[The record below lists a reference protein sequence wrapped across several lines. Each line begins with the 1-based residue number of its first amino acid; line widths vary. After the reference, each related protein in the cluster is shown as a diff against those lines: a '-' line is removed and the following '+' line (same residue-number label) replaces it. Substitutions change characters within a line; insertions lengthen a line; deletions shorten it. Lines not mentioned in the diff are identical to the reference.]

1 MDLPED
7 LGALHLLR
15 RRVDGDVRLVR
26 VVQEGEDAVVLLLLE
41 RIELVVVAL
50 RALNGDAEDA
60 LPDRVH
66 PVEHGFHAELLGV
79 DAPLLVDHR
88 VAQKAGGDDL
98 VLRRSGQEVARNLLD
113 DELVVGQVAI
123 QSADHPIA
131 IEPDL
136 ALLVLLESVGVGV
149 ARRIQPVPPPAL
161 TVMRRRKEALHLF
174 LVGVPA
180 PVGKEGIDL
189 RRRRRKSH
197 EVQAQAPQ
205 QGHAVRGGRWRKLFL
220 LQSSHNEMV
229 NRIFRPSGILD

>member
-1 MDLPED
+1 M
-7 LGALHLLR
+7 
-15 RRVDGDVRLVR
+15 R
-26 VVQEGEDAVVLLLLE
+26 VVQEGEDAVVLLLFE

-50 RALNGDAEDA
+50 RALNGDPEDP

-66 PVEHGFHAELLGV
+66 TVEHGFHPELLRV
-79 DAPLLVDHR
+79 DSTFLVDHR

-136 ALLVLLESVGVGV
+136 ALLVLLESVGVGI
-149 ARRIQPVPPPAL
+149 ARRIQPVPPPAFA
-161 TVMRRRKEALHLF
+161 VMRRSEESLHLL

-189 RRRRRKSH
+189 RGRRRESDQ
-197 EVQAQAPQ
+197 VQAQPAEQ
-205 QGHAVRGGRWRKLFL
+205 RRAVRLGRGGQALFL
-220 LQSSHNEMV
+220 QPGQNE
-229 NRIFRPSGILD
+229 